1 VVTIVAVIVLTR
13 TDAIGSPFRPR
24 R

>member
-1 VVTIVAVIVLTR
+1 VVTIAALFVCTR